1 MAAATAHG
9 SSLGPASSWPSN
21 TAAPGPTH
29 RKPMARRSDLSRP
42 PCVNGPTQN
51 TGQTPIKETSTYSHG
66 SITTTGKDRMVASI
80 TARPSAAPT
89 SEQPLDHLQLPSIW
103 DHVGR
108 LVASATVGCAAST
121 GESGLAS
128 IVFDQPLILS

>member
-89 SEQPLDHLQLPSIW
+89 SEQPLDHLQVDQCQDSP
-103 DHVGR
+103 
-108 LVASATVGCAAST
+108 GCYQKSSN
-121 GESGLAS
+121 ENRSGDPPWNDRNVEA
-128 IVFDQPLILS
+128 QG

>member
-89 SEQPLDHLQLPSIW
+89 SEQPLDHLQAPSFAAVRAKGERMG
-103 DHVGR
+103 HPPVR
-108 LVASATVGCAAST
+108 LANRPRG
-121 GESGLAS
+121 GEDR
-128 IVFDQPLILS
+128 VN

>member
-89 SEQPLDHLQLPSIW
+89 SEQPLDHLQVPPP
-103 DHVGR
+103 
-108 LVASATVGCAAST
+108 
-121 GESGLAS
+121 
-128 IVFDQPLILS
+128 PLILLPIHSMGFRK

>member
-89 SEQPLDHLQLPSIW
+89 SEQPLDHLQPPTPWNGLNRQRIALGELP
-103 DHVGR
+103 
-108 LVASATVGCAAST
+108 LVPVR
-121 GESGLAS
+121 
-128 IVFDQPLILS
+128 